1 LVLTTSLLVVEVSRG
16 NRIAPTLIQKE
27 KKKKKKKNMLVNT
40 SIDRT
45 KDKGSHLTKKLTTT
59 NPTRKNFPTE

>member
-27 KKKKKKKNMLVNT
+27 KKKKKNMLVNT